1 MDIKP
6 IKLSP
11 KRGGH
16 GKVTSFSVNIG
27 SAEARN
33 CGWLNED
40 DSVKELEKI
49 IDTEA
54 GTITFRLKKSE

>member
-1 MDIKP
+1 MEIKP

-11 KRGGH
+11 KKGGH
-16 GKVTSFSVNIG
+16 GKITSYSVNIG

-40 DSVKELEKI
+40 GSCKELEKM
-49 IDTEA
+49 IDA
-54 GTITFRLKKSE
+54 DSGTIVFRLKR